1 MIHAWLLE
9 DLPQGR
15 VRILT
20 QESQKGQPAKL
31 YDCPVDA
38 ALSVFGGKYK
48 AIILH
53 HLLDGA
59 LRFGELR
66 RLIPQ
71 ASHKVLIQHLRELD
85 RDGIIH
91 REVYPVTPPK
101 TEYSLT
107 DFGRTL
113 TPILAAICTWGL
125 F

>member
-1 MIHAWLLE
+1 ME
-9 DLPQGR
+9 RD
-15 VRILT
+15 
-20 QESQKGQPAKL
+20 KL
-31 YDCPVDA
+31 YACPVDA

-53 HLLDGA
+53 HLIEKT

-71 ASHKVLIQHLRELD
+71 ASHKVLIQHLRELE

-91 REVYPVTPPK
+91 REVYPVVPPK

-107 DFGRTL
+107 EFGKTL
-113 TPILAAICTWGL
+113 TPILAAICDWGRTYMGD
-125 F
+125 FIRK

>member
-1 MIHAWLLE
+1 ME
-9 DLPQGR
+9 RD
-15 VRILT
+15 
-20 QESQKGQPAKL
+20 KL

-71 ASHKVLIQHLRELD
+71 ASHKVLIQHLRELE

-91 REVYPVTPPK
+91 REVYPVVPPK

-113 TPILAAICTWGL
+113 TPILDAICTWGRTYMGDFL
-125 F
+125 RK